1 VCKSPQLKST
11 RLYALPSCTPLYVL
25 THPIIHRSAGSPLL
39 STVKQRVAGIKKEY
53 DELDTVWFMAK
64 SLFNR
69 YPFDLPTETFSYEV
83 FK

>member
-1 VCKSPQLKST
+1 
-11 RLYALPSCTPLYVL
+11 
-25 THPIIHRSAGSPLL
+25 
-39 STVKQRVAGIKKEY
+39 VAGIKKEY